1 MMQPTDQAPSR
12 DTWSAMLHG
21 WRGRCPS
28 CGEGRMFHAFLK
40 VADHCPACGEALHHQ
55 RSDDAPA
62 YFVILVVGHVV
73 VPIVLAVE
81 TAFTPAYWIHAVLW
95 LPLTIGMSLA
105 LIQPIK
111 GALVGLQWA
120 QRMHGFNLAESDD
133 DMLDGD
139 MAPSRV
145 IEPRR

>member
-1 MMQPTDQAPSR
+1 MTESSLPPR
-12 DTWSAMLHG
+12 DSWSAMLRG

-28 CGEGRMFHAFLK
+28 CGEGRMFRAFLK

-55 RSDDAPA
+55 RTDDAPA

-81 TAFTPAYWIHAVLW
+81 TVYAPAYWIHALLW
-95 LPLTIGMSLA
+95 LPLTLAMSLA
-105 LIQPIK
+105 LLQPIK
-111 GALVGLQWA
+111 GALVSLQWA
-120 QRMHGFNLAESDD
+120 MRMDGFNPAHAGSDE
-133 DMLDGD
+133 L
-139 MAPSRV
+139 APSRV

>member
-1 MMQPTDQAPSR
+1 MMENSLPPR
-12 DTWSAMLHG
+12 DSWSAMLRG
-21 WRGRCPS
+21 SRGRCPN
-28 CGEGRMFHAFLK
+28 CGEGRMFRAFLK

-55 RSDDAPA
+55 RTDDAPA

-81 TAFTPAYWIHAVLW
+81 TVYAPAYWIHALLW
-95 LPLTIGMSLA
+95 LPLTLGMSLA
-105 LIQPIK
+105 ILQPIK

-120 QRMHGFNLAESDD
+120 MRMDGFNPAHADSDE
-133 DMLDGD
+133 L
-139 MAPSRV
+139 APSRV

>member
-1 MMQPTDQAPSR
+1 
-12 DTWSAMLHG
+12 L
-21 WRGRCPS
+21 
-28 CGEGRMFHAFLK
+28 
-40 VADHCPACGEALHHQ
+40 
-55 RSDDAPA
+55 
-62 YFVILVVGHVV
+62 
-73 VPIVLAVE
+73 
-81 TAFTPAYWIHAVLW
+81 IHAVLW

-120 QRMHGFNLAESDD
+120 QRMHGFKPAESDGD
-133 DMLDGD
+133 MLDGDMLDGD